1 VAVVHLIFVPEVHL
15 LYSICCLTGLVLVR
29 VGVCATGTRFV
40 REQKHMHGKVA
51 KFVYPVL
58 TRTCVHV

>member
-1 VAVVHLIFVPEVHL
+1 MLDRQQREFVV
-15 LYSICCLTGLVLVR
+15 LTGLVLVR

-51 KFVYPVL
+51 KFVYPVPVL
-58 TRTCVHV
+58 TRTRVI